1 MPSVVQLAEKMKK
14 RGNRVDSGTRLEY
27 VITTQGGHKAKQYVK
42 VEDAT
47 YFGRF
52 SSTLKLDYM
61 YYLKLI
67 TNPLDDIFNILYQ
80 KDENKTPTYGGKPRK
95 FIKNFVLNQYNYR
108 LKIRTKVH
116 DELLLLFNPRLI
128 LEK

>member
-1 MPSVVQLAEKMKK
+1 
-14 RGNRVDSGTRLEY
+14 
-27 VITTQGGHKAKQYVK
+27 
-42 VEDAT
+42 
-47 YFGRF
+47 
-52 SSTLKLDYM
+52 M

-80 KDENKTPTYGGKPRK
+80 KDEIKTDTYGGKTHTYGGKTHK

>member
-1 MPSVVQLAEKMKK
+1 
-14 RGNRVDSGTRLEY
+14 

-67 TNPLDDIFNILYQ
+67 ANPLDDIFNILYQ
-80 KDENKTPTYGGKPRK
+80 KDDNDKTYK
-95 FIKNFVLNQYNYR
+95 FTKNFVLNQYNYR

-116 DELLLLFNPRLI
+116 DELLALYNPRI
-128 LEK
+128 TLEK

>member
-1 MPSVVQLAEKMKK
+1 MRK
-14 RGNRVDSGTRLEY
+14 RGNRVDSGSRLEY

-47 YFGRF
+47 YFARF
-52 SSTLKLDYM
+52 SVLKLDYM

-80 KDENKTPTYGGKPRK
+80 KNDNDKKYK
-95 FIKNFVLNQYNYR
+95 FTKNFVLNQYNYR

-116 DELLLLFNPRLI
+116 NELLALYNPKII

>member
-1 MPSVVQLAEKMKK
+1 
-14 RGNRVDSGTRLEY
+14 
-27 VITTQGGHKAKQYVK
+27 
-42 VEDAT
+42 
-47 YFGRF
+47 
-52 SSTLKLDYM
+52 M

-80 KDENKTPTYGGKPRK
+80 KDENKTHTYGKTHK